1 MSNLTVEKVLEHSG
15 LTPDE
20 RTISAYAT
28 AASSSIACSYSDGLR

>member
-1 MSNLTVEKVLEHSG
+1 MVDVDTFLG

-28 AASSSIACSYSDGLR
+28 AASSIVACSYANGLR